1 MTTTVTQEYFKHS
14 EKKIAAI
21 ILNYNNWEDTVAC
34 LDSVLLNKPCPDLI
48 VVVDNASKNDSFLQ
62 IKKWIQASNA
72 NILEKLKVS
81 RLLNDLHLLKEDRFL
96 PQKDCFLSDDELQ
109 FSETLDEFPLVL
121 LGCREN
127 RGYAAGNNLG
137 MRFALRFGVDACCIL
152 NNDTVVEPAAFGAMR
167 DRLFASRKPGMCGA
181 LICDFQDRQTVQ
193 CRAGGRTNK
202 WTGLSV
208 LNGKGLAIAEARRT
222 SPEEVEREIN
232 FIFGACNMVSRTFIE
247 QVGFMDEGYFLY
259 SEEQDWAYRS
269 KNRFDMVYAPDAI
282 IYHKGGASTGWND
295 NFVSMKSLWF
305 LTRSRIRCAYLH
317 TPLMLPTVCLSIVYA
332 AIRIVWR
339 RLVSRPLRRC
349 AL

>member
-1 MTTTVTQEYFKHS
+1 MTTNLTQKYFKNS
-14 EKKIAAI
+14 DKKIAAI
-21 ILNYNNWEDTVAC
+21 VLNYNNWEDTIAC
-34 LDSVLLNKPCPDLI
+34 LNSVLLSKSCPDLI
-48 VVVDNASKNDSFLQ
+48 VVVDNASKNDSFSQ
-62 IKKWIQASNA
+62 IKKWMQASNT
-72 NILEKLKVS
+72 NVLERLKVS
-81 RLLNDLHLLKEDRFL
+81 RQLNGLYLLKENHFL
-96 PQKDCFLSDDELQ
+96 PQKDCFLLDNEIQ
-109 FSETLDEFPLVL
+109 FSESFDKFPIVL

-137 MRFALRFGVDACCIL
+137 MRLALSLGVDACWIL
-152 NNDTVVEPAAFGAMR
+152 NNDTVVEPAAFEAMR
-167 DRLFASRKPGMCGA
+167 DRLFASRNPGMCGA
-181 LICDFQDRQTVQ
+181 LICDFEDRQTVQ

-208 LNGKGLAIAEARRT
+208 LNGKGLAVVEARRT
-222 SPEEVEREIN
+222 SPEEVEKGIN

-269 KNRFDMVYAPDAI
+269 KRRFDLAYAPDAI

-295 NFVSMKSLWF
+295 YSVSMKSLWF

-339 RLVSRPLRRC
+339 RLISQPWRRY